1 MRYIDLNKGHP
12 MYLNFFGRKWCGD
25 DLESLFI
32 SIRGKYEIY
41 ALTLQYDKIKYP
53 TFHERFITNIIIE
66 SGNDN
71 MSFEVNGKL
80 TRSQFLQFYDRYVE
94 FKNTHPATLDCVP
107 MHEAMKSDVE
117 KTLGIDNNVNQEK
130 NTKITFCWN
139 DYTSKEREKM
149 IAFLMNVDS
158 NSPEVYIDIDLSSCT
173 KEQAE
178 HLSNTL
184 ICSTAVVS
192 E

>member
-1 MRYIDLNKGHP
+1 

-41 ALTLQYDKIKYP
+41 ALTLQHDKIKYP
-53 TFHERFITNIIIE
+53 TFHERFITHIIIE

-80 TRSQFLQFYDRYVE
+80 TRLQFLQFYDRYVE
-94 FKNTHPATLDCVP
+94 FKNTHPITLDYVP
-107 MHEAMKSDVE
+107 MQETMRHEVE
-117 KTLGIDNNVNQEK
+117 SILGIDNNVNQEK
-130 NTKITFCWN
+130 DKKITFCLN
-139 DYTSKEREKM
+139 DYTSSEREKI
-149 IAFLMNVDS
+149 IAFLANVDG
-158 NSPEVYIDIDLSSCT
+158 NSPEIYVDIDLSSCT

-178 HLSNTL
+178 NLSNIL
-184 ICSTAVVS
+184 ICASI